1 MEGPNIRIIRRFF
14 AVNKPIFFL
23 NLQRF
28 FDRVMNQV
36 WISAAG
42 LSLATIIGSVIGFLV
57 KSLPH
62 KWNDAILGFCAG
74 VMLAASTVGLI
85 LPAAQDAGSGRW
97 WLILIGVILGM
108 LLLNVL
114 DLVTPHLHKLT
125 GLEEEEHRNN
135 ASLNHI
141 LLFVLAIALHKLPEG
156 IAAGVGFNAADS
168 TDAWAVTLGIAIQ
181 NVPEGMVVIAPLL
194 IAGVSKIRTFLISLV
209 IALLEVVGVWIG
221 YGMGAISPIL
231 LPVMLALAGGAMLY
245 VVSDEMIPETHA
257 HGYQKLATYALVLGF
272 VSLVFLEISF

>member
-1 MEGPNIRIIRRFF
+1 M
-14 AVNKPIFFL
+14 
-23 NLQRF
+23 
-28 FDRVMNQV
+28 
-36 WISAAG
+36 
-42 LSLATIIGSVIGFLV
+42 
-57 KSLPH
+57 
-62 KWNDAILGFCAG
+62 
-74 VMLAASTVGLI
+74 
-85 LPAAQDAGSGRW
+85 
-97 WLILIGVILGM
+97 
-108 LLLNVL
+108 
-114 DLVTPHLHKLT
+114 
-125 GLEEEEHRNN
+125 
-135 ASLNHI
+135 
-141 LLFVLAIALHKLPEG
+141 
-156 IAAGVGFNAADS
+156 
-168 TDAWAVTLGIAIQ
+168 TLGIAIQ